1 MVRVCELSVTSYSA
15 FGPELDRTQY
25 SFPHPH
31 RHCHCLAADG
41 TLRKP
46 LAARSAHALVA
57 AGDKGVRLVLIKT
70 NDARLAVWIL
80 LGDLVD

>member
-1 MVRVCELSVTSYSA
+1 M
-15 FGPELDRTQY
+15 
-25 SFPHPH
+25 
-31 RHCHCLAADG
+31 
-41 TLRKP
+41 RKP